1 MDTQTFINQVASG
14 DAVGAKD
21 LLNDLLAAK
30 AFEALDAK
38 KIELAQSVFTGKEV
52 EDELDIEVQ
61 DTADTPV
68 EQE

>member
-1 MDTQTFINQVASG
+1 MDTKTFIDRVASG
-14 DAVGAKD
+14 DANEAKE
-21 LLNDLLAAK
+21 LVNDILSSR

-38 KIELAQSVFTGKEV
+38 KVEIAQSLYSDGE
-52 EDELDIEVQ
+52 DIEVQ

>member
-1 MDTQTFINQVASG
+1 MDTKTFIDRVASG
-14 DAVGAKD
+14 DANEAKE
-21 LLNDLLAAK
+21 LINDILSSR

-38 KIELAQSVFTGKEV
+38 KVEIAQSLYNDGE
-52 EDELDIEVQ
+52 DIEVQ

>member
-1 MDTQTFINQVASG
+1 MDTQKFIQSVASG
-14 DAVGAKD
+14 NALEAKD
-21 LLNDLLAAK
+21 ILNDILSSR

-38 KIELAQSVFTGKEV
+38 KQEIAKSLYNNGE
-52 EDELDIEVQ
+52 DIEVQ

>member
-1 MDTQTFINQVASG
+1 MDTQTFINQVAAG

-38 KIELAQSVFTGKEV
+38 KLNWHNLFLQVKKLKMNWILKFRIRQ
-52 EDELDIEVQ
+52 IRQ
-61 DTADTPV
+61 
-68 EQE
+68 